1 MNEIKI
7 GNHIYQETTVE
18 NEVEVPGGP
27 TLIVR
32 GLKAHVCA
40 ETGDELM
47 DAATLVKRDQ
57 SVIVFLIRKYSNLEL
72 PGIVANYIRR
82 LLSLKLSD
90 WAKLAKLDQSTLSR
104 AVSKINLIDHY
115 AALVLMSLAA
125 DFVTGGK
132 QGRHFIET
140 TQKMGSDISVPDL
153 ETVEVA

>member
-7 GNHIYQETTVE
+7 GKQIYHETTVE
-18 NEVEVPGGP
+18 NEIQVPGGP

-32 GLKAHVCA
+32 GLKAHICT

-57 SVIVFLIRKYSNLEL
+57 SVVVFLIRKYSNLEL
-72 PGIVANYIRR
+72 PGTVANYVRR
-82 LLSLKLSD
+82 LMGLKLSD
-90 WAKLAKLDQSTLSR
+90 WATLAKLDQSTLSR
-104 AVSKINLIDHY
+104 AVSKENVIDHY

-140 TQKMGSDISVPDL
+140 IQNMGSDISVPNL
-153 ETVEVA
+153 EAVEVA